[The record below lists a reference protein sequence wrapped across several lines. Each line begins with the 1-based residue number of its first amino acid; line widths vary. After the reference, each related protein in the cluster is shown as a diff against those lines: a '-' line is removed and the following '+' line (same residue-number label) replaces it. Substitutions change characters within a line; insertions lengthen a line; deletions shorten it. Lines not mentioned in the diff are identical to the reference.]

1 MKYRILTNDELQA
14 LEDDFKQFLIV
25 NHVYAE
31 EWEVLNQSDP
41 AKALQLVELFSDT
54 VLQRVYERIQFLE
67 FRSAD
72 TCIIFYVGKEKI
84 ALITIQSKSSE
95 VDLSTPESIHHA
107 LTKQIEN
114 LQFFRS
120 EREYKKERE
129 TEVHQLVE
137 QGCLVS
143 SEEFWNALNT
153 SIGKEH

>member
-31 EWEVLNQSDP
+31 EWEALNQSDL

-72 TCIIFYVGKEKI
+72 TCIVFYVGNEKI

-107 LTKQIEN
+107 LTKQIDN

-120 EREYKKERE
+120 EREYKKGRE
-129 TEVHQLVE
+129 AEVHQLVE

-143 SEEFWNALNT
+143 SEEFWNALHT